1 VDVPNFEVRD
11 ALLNVV
17 LLVKTGKSDAEIS
30 SIRTAILAALKT
42 NDTAQLEQSLRRL
55 VANIPY
61 TLKSKNEAAYHI
73 AFLVAFSLL
82 GFQIEGEILTNLRR
96 IDAVLHLPNRT
107 IIVELKYAWSVKNF
121 AKPLAEALA
130 QIKANRY
137 ADRYTDGRKITN
149 LAIAFSGKDVA
160 CKIEE

>member
-1 VDVPNFEVRD
+1 MN
-11 ALLNVV
+11 
-17 LLVKTGKSDAEIS
+17 KTGKSDIEIS
-30 SIRTAILAALKT
+30 SIRSALLAALKT
-42 NDTAQLEQSLRRL
+42 NDTAQLEQSLRLL
-55 VANIPY
+55 VANVPY
-61 TLKSKNEAAYHI
+61 TLKLEKEAAYHI

-82 GFQIEGEILTNLRR
+82 GFQVEGEIITNIGR

-107 IIVELKYAWSVKNF
+107 IVVELKYAWGVKNL
-121 AKPLAEALA
+121 AKPLAVALA
-130 QIKANRY
+130 QIKENRY